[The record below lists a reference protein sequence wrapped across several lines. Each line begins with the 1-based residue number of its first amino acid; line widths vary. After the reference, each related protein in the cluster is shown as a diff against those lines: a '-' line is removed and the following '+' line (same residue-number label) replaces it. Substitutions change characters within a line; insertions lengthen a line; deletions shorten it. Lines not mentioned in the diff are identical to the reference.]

1 MLYIEGHTYA
11 VTREGVHKETGKVYS
26 SVRQEG
32 CREGLCEEG
41 AEIYNERLSSTAER
55 KQPVREIQ
63 TQEYLSFFRRHDRNT
78 VHWYVLEGAAYA
90 YARNT
95 KTLL

>member
-1 MLYIEGHTYA
+1 MLYIEDHTYA

-32 CREGLCEEG
+32 SREGWCEECAG
-41 AEIYNERLSSTAER
+41 IYNERLTSTAACKTYMR
-55 KQPVREIQ
+55 KIQ
-63 TQEYLSFFRRHDRNT
+63 MQEYLSFFRRHDRNPA
-78 VHWYVLEGAAYA
+78 HLYVSEGAAYA